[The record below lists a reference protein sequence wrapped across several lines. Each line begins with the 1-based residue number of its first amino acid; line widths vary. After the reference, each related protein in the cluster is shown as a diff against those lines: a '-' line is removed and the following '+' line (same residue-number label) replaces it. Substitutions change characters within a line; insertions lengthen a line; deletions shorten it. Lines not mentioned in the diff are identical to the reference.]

1 MIRQALKVMNKQAYA
16 YKQANF
22 KRFVIGTRRPVYAN
36 LSKKKKKAVCT
47 LISHYTNSNMRA
59 FFSKMAVNTQQFRNI
74 SHPKIKYLASVRC
87 LFRNYRIIR
96 ERLAFLKLKKNLN
109 LQLRK
114 SMASYQ
120 ESDKDL
126 FIQLNQILV
135 SSYQQ

>member
-1 MIRQALKVMNKQAYA
+1 
-16 YKQANF
+16 
-22 KRFVIGTRRPVYAN
+22 
-36 LSKKKKKAVCT
+36 
-47 LISHYTNSNMRA
+47 
-59 FFSKMAVNTQQFRNI
+59 MAVNTQQFRNI